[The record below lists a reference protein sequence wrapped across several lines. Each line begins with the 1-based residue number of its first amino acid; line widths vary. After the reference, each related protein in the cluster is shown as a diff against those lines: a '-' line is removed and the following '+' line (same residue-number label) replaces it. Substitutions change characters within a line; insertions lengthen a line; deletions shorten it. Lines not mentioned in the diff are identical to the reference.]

1 MFVDLKKTFAVLLI
15 VGVGAGSIYFVREWA
30 LSQLESSDTE
40 TSESAETSD
49 EISPSKTKP
58 SKPSD
63 DVKEETSA
71 PGKIVTVVV
80 SSDMGSGG
88 DCHDHYT
95 DGCDLFS
102 AQVDLSTGEVT
113 NVKQITNNDVADI
126 NPVLSQ
132 DGTKVYYTE
141 TTGNEDAAME
151 ISIDGGTSRVLAKA
165 ANRPFPTPD
174 GEGVYFTLKKSSLM
188 AFLDLTDSDGVFQ
201 ELKTLVST
209 HEPEVSSRG
218 FVGFY
223 RSTPGSGR
231 GSNTSQAMVY
241 IPSTGETVEV
251 SPADGTAH
259 CFWNYDGSVLY
270 CNNTGG
276 GAGGILSFPVSE
288 EGVVG
293 ESSVA
298 IRFPTVATL
307 GAVDS
312 EFDKECVMSS
322 VFYGSFCD
330 ETRVLLTAG
339 CYTANTVDGEREQ
352 EFTQTMLLDIESGEY
367 LPVGA
372 NMVEAYGSEGGTTWE
387 GACME

>member
-1 MFVDLKKTFAVLLI
+1 MSTQLKGIFVGILL
-15 VGVGAGSIYFVREWA
+15 VFFGVGAVFFARGWA
-30 LSQLESSDTE
+30 LSKMETSPVVETTE
-40 TSESAETSD
+40 TEPMETESTVQGPMA
-49 EISPSKTKP
+49 
-58 SKPSD
+58 
-63 DVKEETSA
+63 
-71 PGKIVTVVV
+71 TVVV
-80 SSDMGSGG
+80 SSDMESNG

-95 DGCDLFS
+95 EGCDLFS
-102 AQVDLSTGEVT
+102 AQVDLSTGEVS
-113 NVKQITNNDVADI
+113 NVKQLTDNDVADI
-126 NPVLSQ
+126 NPVLSP
-132 DGTKVYYTE
+132 DGSKVYYTQ
-141 TTGNEDAAME
+141 TVGNEDSAME
-151 ISIDGGTSRVLAKA
+151 LSMNGGTPRTLATA

-174 GEGVYFTLKKSSLM
+174 GKGVYFTLKKSSLL

-201 ELKTLVST
+201 ELKDLVST
-209 HEPEVSSRG
+209 HEAEVSPTG

-241 IPSTGETVEV
+241 IPSTGEIVEV

-270 CNNTGG
+270 CNNAGG
-276 GAGGILSFPVSE
+276 GSGGILSFPVSE
-288 EGVVG
+288 DGTVG

-312 EFDKECVMSS
+312 EFDKDCIMAS

-330 ETRVLLTAG
+330 DTRVLLTAG
-339 CYTANTVDGEREQ
+339 CYTAEEVDGEREQ
-352 EFTQTMLLDIESGEY
+352 EFTQTVLLDIDSGEY

-372 NMVEAYGSEGGTTWE
+372 NMVEAYGNDAGTTWE
-387 GACME
+387 GACVLAE